1 MNLEFEMQSP
11 HVRCLQIFDSGNRA
25 YFWPFKKSKLQKNR
39 QSHFSLGSPQLL

>member
-1 MNLEFEMQSP
+1 MNLALKKSQWTNIP
-11 HVRCLQIFDSGNRA
+11 QIFDSGNRA